1 MPLDCV
7 DFILVCK
14 CIPYT
19 TFLTALLNILL
30 DLREKILY
38 TLHFKNAWLFQPK
51 FGSNMDKAKC
61 WFKNLI

>member
-1 MPLDCV
+1 MYFLYH
-7 DFILVCK
+7 FI
-14 CIPYT
+14 
-19 TFLTALLNILL
+19 LTALLNILL

-38 TLHFKNAWLFQPK
+38 TLHSKNAWLFQPK